1 MEKLDMAEREKK
13 EDYEIRKREAL
24 AFLQRLRAMRKKRS
38 DWRQYKTD
46 DENSDF

>member
-13 EDYEIRKREAL
+13 EDYEIRKKDAL

-38 DWRQYKTD
+38 DWRQYETD
-46 DENSDF
+46 DENHAL

>member
-13 EDYEIRKREAL
+13 EDYEIRKKDAL

-38 DWRQYKTD
+38 DWRQYETD
-46 DENSDF
+46 DENPAL